1 MHIYLSGPITGQ
13 DLEVTKTLFNSAQ
26 EAYEQNGHTVFNP
39 FSNGLPND
47 ASYFEHMRADLAM
60 LLQSDVVVFLPGWE
74 HSRGCLVELQ
84 VASACGIRCAFN
96 PLNFFKDV

>member
-39 FSNGLPND
+39 FNNGLPDN
-47 ASYFEHMRADLAM
+47 ATYFEHMRADLAM

-74 HSRGCLVELQ
+74 NSRGCLVELQ